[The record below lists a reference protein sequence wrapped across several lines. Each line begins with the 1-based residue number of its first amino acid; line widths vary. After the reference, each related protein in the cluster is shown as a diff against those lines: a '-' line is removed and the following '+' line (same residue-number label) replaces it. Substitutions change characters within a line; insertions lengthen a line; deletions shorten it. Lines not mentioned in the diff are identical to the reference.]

1 MERRGRWAALVIVG
15 ASVLCGAAQARG
27 TLEASEAGAD
37 AANDQAAP
45 ASVPAEASARD
56 PLAEAQRLMFSN
68 PSEALHAAEQATLRP
83 LDAEALTTA
92 YWLQAEALVRLN
104 RASEAGAFAERAAAL
119 IDPAADTKLRADL
132 SLTRG
137 RIARR
142 AGRVEEALSFFH
154 DAHGLFV
161 EADEARGQAIAL
173 QSIGSIYNDAGAYE
187 RVLDYYA
194 RAEEAFADDAR
205 LALVSL
211 NNRGNALKMLGRYD
225 EALGMFAQALA
236 IAEARDSDFL
246 RVRILTNIAAV
257 HVAAGALDGADTVIA
272 DALAL
277 ARRSNQ
283 RSWQDFVL
291 GVRAQARAARSDEA
305 GALADIRAVFDGQD
319 LGATPAPYR
328 EFHQLA
334 AALYEE
340 GDPARA
346 LAHMKALARLEG
358 AAREVAA
365 SANLALRA
373 AEFDFASQELKFE
386 RLASEALRAQLAHAE
401 AERGRRHVQ
410 MTALLSGLFVLIGAS
425 LLAVRFFRRNNE
437 ALRDMHAE
445 LAASHDELT
454 DTNAKLVAANEA
466 RMRFLAAT
474 SHEIRTP
481 LNGIIGMT
489 EVVLRD
495 MAADEENHARVRIAN
510 QAGRDLLTI
519 VNDLLDMAKIE
530 RDETEIVR
538 TETRLPSLFEDTAML
553 WQKAAEDK
561 GIRLRAS
568 FYACPASAEIDEK
581 HVRQIVNNLINNA
594 IKFTHKG
601 EVCLT
606 VGQERSRLVVR
617 VRDTGIGIAP
627 EDQARVFEMFEQAS
641 TGGSRRYG
649 GTGLGLA
656 ICRRLARLMGGDIE
670 VVSCVGEGSTFTLT
684 VPLTDAGASILQDQ
698 GFAADHRPAPQPR
711 LQTGPQT
718 EPQTAPQAMP
728 QAASRDARPPE
739 PDPVDDEATD
749 VGPHADAPPLCPP
762 PAFDLSE
769 LSVLVAEDNAVNQM
783 VVRAYLA
790 NKVRELVIVAD
801 GNEALSA
808 AEERPFDVVLM
819 DKQMPNRDGAE
830 ATAAI
835 RALGGAWAD
844 IPIIAVTADAFQG
857 AKDEMLEA
865 GCQAFV
871 AKPLSEDHLLATIE
885 RVMTG
890 GAEETAAAA

>member
-1 MERRGRWAALVIVG
+1 MGRWGRRAALAAAG
-15 ASVLCGAAQARG
+15 ASALCCAAQARG
-27 TLEASEAGAD
+27 TLEASEAGTD
-37 AANDQAAP
+37 LGAAP
-45 ASVPAEASARD
+45 AASADAPAAQDAQSAD
-56 PLAEAQRLMFSN
+56 PLAEAQRLMFSD
-68 PSEALHAAEQATLRP
+68 PAEALEAAEQATLGP
-83 LDAEALTTA
+83 LDVNGLATA

-104 RASEAGAFAERAAAL
+104 RAEEAEGFARRAAAL
-119 IDPAADTKLRADL
+119 VGPGAAAKLRADL

-142 AGRVEEALSFFH
+142 AGRVEEALSLYHEAH
-154 DAHGLFV
+154 DLFV
-161 EADEARGQAIAL
+161 EAREARSQAIAL
-173 QSIGSIYNDAGAYE
+173 QSIGSIYNDAGAFE

-194 RAEEAFADDAR
+194 RAEDAFGDDAR

-225 EALGMFAQALA
+225 EAQAMFAQALE

-257 HVAAGALDGADTVIA
+257 HVAAGALDAADAVIA

-277 ARRSNQ
+277 ARRSDQ

-291 GVRAQARAARSDEA
+291 GVRAQARAARGDVA
-305 GALADIRAVFDGQD
+305 GALTDIRAVFEGQD
-319 LGATPAPYR
+319 LGTTPAPYR

-334 AALYEE
+334 AALYEA

-386 RLASEALRAQLAHAE
+386 RLATEALRAQLAHAQ
-401 AERGRRHVQ
+401 AERSRRHLQ
-410 MTALLSGLFVLIGAS
+410 MTALLCGLFLLIGAS

-437 ALRDMHAE
+437 ALRDMHDE

-454 DTNAKLVAANEA
+454 ATNGKLVAANEA

-495 MAADEENHARVRIAN
+495 MGEDEENHARVRIAN
-510 QAGRDLLTI
+510 QAGRDLLAI

-538 TETRLPSLFEDTAML
+538 TQTRLPSLFEDTAML

-561 GIRLRAS
+561 GVRLRTS

-594 IKFTHKG
+594 IKFTHRG

-627 EDQARVFEMFEQAS
+627 EDQGRVFEMFEQAS

-684 VPLTDAGASILQDQ
+684 VPLADAGASILQDG
-698 GFAADHRPAPQPR
+698 GF
-711 LQTGPQT
+711 GPQ
-718 EPQTAPQAMP
+718 
-728 QAASRDARPPE
+728 ARPE
-739 PDPVDDEATD
+739 PAAAPFPAVQEVEEAAAN
-749 VGPHADAPPLCPP
+749 GSAAPPLCPP
-762 PAFDLSE
+762 PAFDLAD

-783 VVRAYLA
+783 VVRAYLGT
-790 NKVRELVIVAD
+790 KVRELVVVAD

-819 DKQMPNRDGAE
+819 DKQMPNRDGVE

-835 RALGGAWAD
+835 RALGGVWAD

-871 AKPLSEDHLLATIE
+871 AKPLSEDHLIATIE
-885 RVMTG
+885 RVVTG